1 MSISVLRIINFWTKI
16 NINIILDR
24 LEKESYNKN
33 CTEDDLAE
41 CVQAYILKNT
51 NHKNMMDCFN
61 DAIYYCTDLFDKGY
75 NVEMIL
81 NSLYTNSEKG
91 LYNKNNII

>member
-1 MSISVLRIINFWTKI
+1 MSICALRIINFWTKI

-24 LEKESYNKN
+24 LEKESKLHR
-33 CTEDDLAE
+33 CTEDDLSEAM
-41 CVQAYILKNT
+41 QAYILKNT
-51 NHKNMMDCFN
+51 NNKNMLDCFN

-81 NSLYTNSEKG
+81 KSLY
-91 LYNKNNII
+91 